1 MGNKSVM
8 SRTTHSII
16 GACMYMLA
24 LLLPHAA
31 FAETLASYRINPGDE
46 VEVFVWGEDR
56 LTRTVKILPD
66 GSFSFPLVGRILAQ
80 GRSPSELE
88 AVIAKGLAP
97 QFREQVPQVTVSVK
111 TPLGLQFSVIGRV
124 KTPGSYAPGKYINV
138 LEAISLAGGA
148 TEFAD
153 VANVVILRKTDDGLS
168 AIHVRLTDA
177 LKGNPSSRDLSAT
190 GLPTLVGGDTVVV
203 P

>member
-1 MGNKSVM
+1 VGIMPYKTRVL
-8 SRTTHSII
+8 IAV
-16 GACMYMLA
+16 GACMMLSMQ
-24 LLLPHAA
+24 PRAA
-31 FAETLASYRINPGDE
+31 YADTLSTYRINPGDE
-46 VEVFVWGEDR
+46 LEVFVWGEDR
-56 LTRTVKILPD
+56 LSRTVKILPD
-66 GSFSFPLVGRILAQ
+66 GSFSFPLVGRINAL

-88 AVIAKGLAP
+88 EAVAKGLAP
-97 QFREQVPQVTVSVK
+97 QFRGQVPQVTVSVK
-111 TPLGLQFSVIGRV
+111 APLGLQFSVIGRV

-153 VANVVILRKTDDGLS
+153 VANVVILRKTDGGLS
-168 AIHVRLTDA
+168 TIRVKLTNT
-177 LKGNPSSRDLSAT
+177 LKGNPSARDLSPN

>member
-1 MGNKSVM
+1 MLRPAHFIILACVCMLSM
-8 SRTTHSII
+8 TT
-16 GACMYMLA
+16 
-24 LLLPHAA
+24 PHVT
-31 FAETLASYRINPGDE
+31 FAETLAPYRINPGDE

-56 LTRTVKILPD
+56 LTRTIKILPD
-66 GSFSFPLVGRILAQ
+66 GSFSFPLVGRIMAL

-88 AVIAKGLAP
+88 AAIAKGLAP
-97 QFREQVPQVTVSVK
+97 QFREQVPQVTVSIK
-111 TPLGLQFSVIGRV
+111 APLGLQFSVIGRV

-138 LEAISLAGGA
+138 LEAVSLAGGA

-153 VANVVILRKTDDGLS
+153 VANIVILRKTDAGLS
-168 AIHVRLTDA
+168 AIRVRLTDA
-177 LKGNPSSRDLSAT
+177 LKGNPTARDLALN